1 MNTIHAPMQNSPFNI
16 YINFKRVIWIL
27 VGKPLFRFSFHNMYY
42 YRNLILNVFGAK
54 VSYTARIRRTVI
66 IEMPWNL
73 TIEEHASVGSWAY
86 LYNLA
91 HIHIGPET
99 LISQYAQICTGSH
112 DYNDPIMPLITKPIK
127 IKRRAWIATGA
138 FVGPGVTISEGAILG
153 AKSVTF
159 KNLEKWTI
167 YAGNPATKLKS
178 RIPI

>member
-1 MNTIHAPMQNSPFNI
+1 MQESPFTLFE
-16 YINFKRVIWIL
+16 NFRRVIWIL
-27 VGKPLFRFSFHNMYY
+27 IGKPLFRFSFHNWYF
-42 YRNLILNVFGAK
+42 YRIIVLNIFGAK
-54 VSYTARIRRTVI
+54 VSNSARIRRTVI

-73 TIEEHASVGSWAY
+73 TIEKHATIGSWAY

-91 HIHIGPET
+91 HIYIGPEV

-112 DYNDPIMPLITKPIK
+112 DYNNPKMPLITKPIM
-127 IKRRAWIATGA
+127 IERRSWIATGA

-167 YAGNPATKLKS
+167 YAGNPANIIKTRKQF
-178 RIPI
+178 